1 MSAYWLLLVVALG
14 GLLTW
19 LFYSLLRRHTLW
31 PKGVQVVLSAFYDL
45 SLGGIPVLL
54 VFVGL
59 SKALPQT
66 FTLADRW
73 QKCDP
78 AYPEVCI
85 PPGPPDLDCADI
97 PYAHFKVLWPDPHH
111 LDADGNGIGCER

>member
-1 MSAYWLLLVVALG
+1 MSAYWLLLVIALG
-14 GLLTW
+14 GLFTW
-19 LFYSLLRRHTLW
+19 LFYSLQRRYTNW
-31 PKGVQVVLSAFYDL
+31 PKGMQMILSTFYGL
-45 SLGGIPVLL
+45 SLSGLLVLL

-59 SKALPQT
+59 NKALPQT
-66 FTLADRW
+66 FALTDRW

-111 LDADGNGIGCER
+111 LDADGNGVGCEH